1 MIKFDKNNMISR
13 KANINKLLEVKNE
26 DNFNS
31 LNILKPKSSLKC
43 ISKYNKIVNKIT
55 TQLSSLPL
63 NNKDMCII
71 KNIIDLDIVAGLNLN
86 EDSKVDF
93 YSSTLGL
100 N

>member
-1 MIKFDKNNMISR
+1 MISR
-13 KANINKLLEVKNE
+13 KASINKLLEVKNE
-26 DNFNS
+26 DNYNS

-43 ISKYNKIVNKIT
+43 ISEYNKKVNKIT

-63 NNKDMCII
+63 NNKDMSII
-71 KNIIDLDIVAGLNLN
+71 KNIIDLDVKVAALSLN
-86 EDSKVDF
+86 EASKVDF